1 MVAALKGRA
10 AVQDPLGKKLLN
22 TENPLAE
29 ADKLVQ
35 MLKEH
40 AGKDIRSH
48 IVAFDVAKRLDK
60 PHLALRAARDATDLE
75 RSHPD
80 AHCLRVQAL
89 LWLQERL
96 PKVEI
101 QVAREGMQNDLQKL
115 TGVLPAPVVL
125 LLCSGVE

>member
-1 MVAALKGRA
+1 M
-10 AVQDPLGKKLLN
+10 QDPLGKKLLN
-22 TENPLAE
+22 TEKPLAE

-35 MLKEH
+35 MLREH
-40 AGKDIRSH
+40 AGKDMRSH
-48 IVAFDVAKRLDK
+48 VAAYEVSKRLDK
-60 PHLALRAARDATDLE
+60 PHLALRAARSATDLE
-75 RSHPD
+75 SSHPD

-115 TGVLPAPVVL
+115 TGTLPARC
-125 LLCSGVE
+125 LCTGVQ